1 MPKAL
6 IIGGGVAG
14 PAAAL
19 FLRRAGWEAE
29 IFEARHRP
37 DAFGGLFLNVATNGL
52 AVLDTLGLKARLLED
67 GHLSPYME
75 MHSGRG
81 RKLGTVP
88 NGPAGEPERGS
99 VVVRR
104 EWLNAVLREATGNA
118 GIPLTWGARLERI
131 EETPDGV
138 TAHFAD
144 GSQATGD
151 ILIGCDGVGS
161 PTRRWIDPEAP
172 DPAYSG
178 LLSIGGFARVDGL
191 EPTPLTQHMVFGTRG
206 FFGYLVRDDGTVYWF
221 ANPARAEMDRDA
233 LRAVPGETWLDEL
246 RAVHSEDP
254 YPVPQILDNA
264 TGAVGAY
271 GIYELPHVPHW
282 HRGRVVA
289 VGDAVHATSPSAGQ
303 GASLALEDAETL
315 ALCLRDLSAHE
326 QAFAR
331 YQQLR
336 QRRAEDVVKYSRA
349 ISRQKTATSSK
360 LAVLLRDALL
370 PLFLRGATR
379 DTRNNHLYNHVI
391 RWERSALDA

>member
-14 PAAAL
+14 PAVAL

-29 IFEARHRP
+29 IFEARPHP

-52 AVLDTLGLKARLLED
+52 AVLDTLGLKERLLED
-67 GHLSPYME
+67 GHLAPYMR
-75 MHSGRG
+75 MRSGRG
-81 RKLGTVP
+81 RILGTVP

-104 EWLNAVLREATGNA
+104 EWLNSVLREATERE

-131 EETPDGV
+131 EETADGV

-144 GSQATGD
+144 GTRATGD

-161 PTRRWIDPEAP
+161 PTRRWIDPDAP
-172 DPAYSG
+172 EPTYSG
-178 LLSIGGFARVDGL
+178 LLSIGGFARVEGL
-191 EPTPLTQHMVFGTRG
+191 APTPLTQHMIFGSRG
-206 FFGYLVRDDGTVYWF
+206 FFGYLVREDGTVFWF
-221 ANPARAEMDRDA
+221 ANPARAEQDR
-233 LRAVPGETWLDEL
+233 DEL
-246 RAVHSEDP
+246 RAVPSETWIRELRALHADDP
-254 YPVPQILDNA
+254 YPVPQILDNV
-264 TGAVGAY
+264 TGTVGAY
-271 GIYELPHVPHW
+271 GIYELPHVPRW

-289 VGDAVHATSPSAGQ
+289 MGDAVHATSPSAGQ

-315 ALCLRDLSAHE
+315 ALCLRDLPDHG

-331 YQQLR
+331 YQDLR
-336 QRRAEDVVKYSRA
+336 QRRAEDVVAYSRA
-349 ISRQKTATSSK
+349 ISRQKTVTSSK

-370 PLFLRGATR
+370 PLFLRGAMK
-379 DTRNNHLYNHVI
+379 DTRNNHLYNHTI
-391 RWERSALDA
+391 PWERSVLDV

>member
-1 MPKAL
+1 MPKAI

-29 IFEARHRP
+29 IFEARPAP

-52 AVLDTLGLKARLLED
+52 AVLDTLGLKNRLLEA
-67 GHLSPYME
+67 GHLCPYME
-75 MHSGRG
+75 MSSGRG
-81 RKLGTVP
+81 RMLGTVP

-104 EWLNAVLREATGNA
+104 EWLNSVLREATAEA
-118 GIPLTWGARLERI
+118 GIPLTWGARLDRI
-131 EETPDGV
+131 EETASGV

-144 GSQATGD
+144 GTRAIGD

-161 PTRRWIDPEAP
+161 PTRRWIDPTAP
-172 DPAYSG
+172 DPTYAG
-178 LLSIGGFARVDGL
+178 LLSIGGFARVEGL
-191 EPTPLTQHMVFGTRG
+191 APTPLTQHMVFGSRG
-206 FFGYLVRDDGTVYWF
+206 FFGYLVRDDGTAYWF
-221 ANPARAEMDRDA
+221 ANPARAERDR
-233 LRAVPGETWLDEL
+233 DEL
-246 RAVHSEDP
+246 RAVPSTTWIDELRSLHAGDP
-254 YPVPQILDNA
+254 YPVPQILDHT
-264 TGAVGAY
+264 TGAIGAY

-303 GASLALEDAETL
+303 GASLALEDAVTL
-315 ALCLRDLSAHE
+315 ALCLRDHPDHQ

-336 QRRAEDVVKYSRA
+336 QHRAEEVVAYSRA
-349 ISRQKTATSSK
+349 IGRQKTVTSSK
-360 LAVLLRDALL
+360 LAILMRDALL
-370 PLFLRGATR
+370 PLFLRGAMK
-379 DTRNNHLYNHVI
+379 DTRNNHLYNHTI
-391 RWERSALDA
+391 PWESSILDT